1 MFFPGFAFKR
11 KTWGFAGPAGQGGVA
26 KSAAPSG
33 GGDEAHAGGGQVGEG
48 FPCFVQHNGAS
59 GDTHHEVFAARAVA
73 VVPRAVGT
81 PGGFDVG
88 VEVKVKKGVHLRADF
103 QDDVATVSPV
113 ATIGSAEWFEL
124 FAVDGCAAVATVPG

>member
-11 KTWGFAGPAGQGGVA
+11 KTRGFAGPAGQGGVA
-26 KSAAPSG
+26 ESSAPSG
-33 GGDEAHAGGGQVGEG
+33 GGDETHAGGCQVGEG

-59 GDTHHEVFAARAVA
+59 RDAHHEVFAARAVA

-88 VEVKVKKGVHLRADF
+88 VEVKVKEGVHLRADF
-103 QDDVATVSPV
+103 QDDVAAVSPV
-113 ATIGSAEWFEL
+113 SAIGPAEWFEF